1 MFIGAQVSLYPMT
14 SDFVDVI
21 LTGLKGLDPYRNDLR
36 IETDDMS
43 TLMVGAPGPLLDA
56 IRDLFAAAARRP
68 EHVTMHVTLSRGCPG
83 EPDDPTCRCETLTRA
98 QHQPLDQRQ
107 AEARAAVADAPVT
120 GVGIDV
126 QFSLYVLGQDR
137 HMDEIYGCIDF
148 LKASGTFLKSKNF
161 CTRLRGDAGAVFE
174 TVRQAFLRFG
184 PAEGH
189 VTIDLTA
196 SANSPSLR

>member
-14 SDFVDVI
+14 SDFVHVI
-21 LTGLKGLDPYRNDLR
+21 LSGLEALSPHREKLR
-36 IETDDMS
+36 IETDDVS
-43 TLMVGAPGPLLDA
+43 TLMVGAPEPLFDA
-56 IRDLFAAAARRP
+56 IRDLFARAAKEPA
-68 EHVTMHVTLSRGCPG
+68 HVTLHATISRGCPG
-83 EPDDPTCRCETLTRA
+83 EPDDELCRCEALTVG
-98 QHQPLDQRQ
+98 QSLPL
-107 AEARAAVADAPVT
+107 EERAALAATAVKQAPVL
-120 GVGIDV
+120 GAEIDV

-184 PAEGH
+184 PAQGH

-196 SANSPSLR
+196 SANSPSKR

>member
-14 SDFVDVI
+14 SDFVGVI
-21 LTGLKGLDPYRNDLR
+21 TSGLAALTPYQDKLR

-43 TLMVGAPGPLLDA
+43 TLMVGAPDPLIDA
-56 IRDLFAAAARRP
+56 VRDLFAATARLP
-68 EHVTMHVTLSRGCPG
+68 DHVTMHVTLSRGCPG
-83 EPDDPTCRCETLTRA
+83 EPDDPSCRCDTLARA
-98 QHQPLDQRQ
+98 QGQPLKERQ
-107 AEARAAVADAPVT
+107 ALALAAVRAAPDLAAP
-120 GVGIDV
+120 IDV

-148 LKASGTFLKSKNF
+148 LKESGTFLKSKNF
-161 CTRLRGDAGAVFE
+161 CTRLRGDAGVVFE

-196 SANSPSLR
+196 SANSPSLG

>member
-21 LTGLKGLDPYRNDLR
+21 LSGLDALTPYRQDLR

-43 TLMVGAPGPLLDA
+43 TLMVGAPEPLLDA

-83 EPDDPTCRCETLTRA
+83 EPDDPSCHCEALVRA
-98 QHQPLDQRQ
+98 QDLGLD
-107 AEARAAVADAPVT
+107 ARKALAQEAVAAAPVT
-120 GVGIDV
+120 GVEIDL
-126 QFSLYVLGQDR
+126 QFSLYVLGQDW
-137 HMDEIYGCIDF
+137 HMDEIYGSIDF
-148 LKASGTFLKSKNF
+148 VKGSGTYLMSKNF

-174 TVRQAFLRFG
+174 TLRQAFLRFG

-189 VTIDLTA
+189 VTIDMTA
-196 SANSPSLR
+196 SANSPSKR